1 MPRIGPANVQGLI
14 FNLYRY
20 PVSRHLLFRVTDAA
34 GARVFLRTLLPQITH
49 AAVDLASRPE
59 PLINIGITWTGL
71 LALGV
76 FASAEALAS
85 ATTAFPAEYR
95 SPPPGSLSGDWKGR
109 FKSTDVHLTIHLY
122 CMSDARLDEVTRDV
136 RSRAAH
142 GFAELTPAAGADPA
156 ITGKSL
162 GGARLHFGFIDGI
175 SQPKIKWDDDAPNE
189 ADLIDFRHFILG
201 YWSEDVQSFPR
212 AGPWADLVRDGSY
225 GAFQWVY
232 QDVATFEFFLTANA
246 RKLASGLPM
255 ADARELLAAKMMGR
269 WRNGTPVALSPDR
282 QDDSLAT
289 ATKFGYANDPKGARC
304 PVTAHVRIANR
315 RDQELNTIVAANF
328 PTGGPHLLRRGMAYG
343 PELTTGEDDGV
354 DRGLVGV
361 FLCSNLRNQFFIIM
375 NWINKTDFSPVFDP
389 ARLRWQDM
397 LMGDRST
404 TGAVA
409 RGAIPMPIGEVLLE
423 GLPQFIKAQGTLLL
437 LYLGM
442 TGIAQIAQEPS

>member
-1 MPRIGPANVQGLI
+1 MPRIDPANVQGLI

-95 SPPPGSLSGDWKGR
+95 SPPPVSLSGDWKGR
-109 FKSTDVHLTIHLY
+109 FKNTDVHLTIHLY
-122 CMSDARLDEVTRDV
+122 CMSDARLDEVTRDI
-136 RSRAAH
+136 RSRATH
-142 GFAELTPAAGADPA
+142 GFAELTPAAGPDPA

-175 SQPKIKWDDDAPNE
+175 SQPQIKWDDDAPNE

-232 QDVATFEFFLTANA
+232 QDVATFESFLTANG
-246 RKLASGLPM
+246 AS
-255 ADARELLAAKMMGR
+255 
-269 WRNGTPVALSPDR
+269 SPASFPWTMR
-282 QDDSLAT
+282 ASCSQ
-289 ATKFGYANDPKGARC
+289 
-304 PVTAHVRIANR
+304 R
-315 RDQELNTIVAANF
+315 R
-328 PTGGPHLLRRGMAYG
+328 
-343 PELTTGEDDGV
+343 
-354 DRGLVGV
+354 
-361 FLCSNLRNQFFIIM
+361 
-375 NWINKTDFSPVFDP
+375 
-389 ARLRWQDM
+389 
-397 LMGDRST
+397 
-404 TGAVA
+404 
-409 RGAIPMPIGEVLLE
+409 
-423 GLPQFIKAQGTLLL
+423 
-437 LYLGM
+437 
-442 TGIAQIAQEPS
+442 